1 MRIKSWSITDVGL
14 KRDHNEDSHFRDDDL
29 MLYVVADGMGGH
41 AAGETASRTAIDT
54 IAEVVESLESHLDD
68 DSSAPQANGDDDP
81 VQQVITKA
89 IQGASKAILDL
100 VAHNASLH
108 GMGTTVSAL
117 LFLNDHASYGH
128 VGDSRIYRIRNGNIQ
143 QISTDHSLV
152 QEQVDAGIITKEE
165 AERSKFKNI
174 ITRSVGFESLV
185 EVDTAYV
192 PVKIGDRFL
201 LCSDGLTNNVRDEE
215 IARITETEPPER
227 ALENLIQLTNQRGGD
242 DNSTIVFLEV
252 VDGPEEEIL
261 PSDLFDSTISNTVMQ
276 SEETNLADSDIKE
289 NAYPELDDAPPPLP
303 QPDLD
308 EAEKNGNS
316 TDIFLEESEE
326 LPLPE
331 NFEDKALSV
340 ETETTLEVFSPRPM
354 GENGGPPPL
363 PNDHPDSVPSSP
375 EVEKKDEDGED
386 A

>member
-41 AAGETASRTAIDT
+41 AAGETASRTAIET
-54 IAEVVESLESHLDD
+54 ISKEVEALEDGLDGMD
-68 DSSAPQANGDDDP
+68 ASQVSGGADDP
-81 VQQVITKA
+81 VQKVISKA
-89 IQGASKAILDL
+89 IQRASKAILDQ
-100 VAHNASLH
+100 VSRNPNLH

-152 QEQVDAGIITKEE
+152 QEQVDAGIITQEE
-165 AERSKFKNI
+165 AEKSKFKNI
-174 ITRSVGFESLV
+174 ITRSVGFESHV

-192 PVKIGDRFL
+192 PVQIGDRFL
-201 LCSDGLTNNVRDEE
+201 LCSDGLTNNVRDDE
-215 IARITETEPPER
+215 IVRITETEPAER
-227 ALENLIQLTNQRGGD
+227 ALEALIQLTNQRGGD
-242 DNSTIVFLEV
+242 DNSTIVFVEV
-252 VDGPEEEIL
+252 IEGPEEEIL

-276 SEETNLADSDIKE
+276 SEETNLSDSKIE
-289 NAYPELDDAPPPLP
+289 GEAYPDVQEAPPPLP

-308 EAEKNGNS
+308 EAEKNGNNA
-316 TDIFLEESEE
+316 DIFLEEADD

-340 ETETTLEVFSPRPM
+340 EAETTLEVFTPRP
-354 GENGGPPPL
+354 GKPGDDPPPL
-363 PNDHPDSVPSSP
+363 PTIQPA
-375 EVEKKDEDGED
+375 EKKDEGGEG
-386 A
+386 AS